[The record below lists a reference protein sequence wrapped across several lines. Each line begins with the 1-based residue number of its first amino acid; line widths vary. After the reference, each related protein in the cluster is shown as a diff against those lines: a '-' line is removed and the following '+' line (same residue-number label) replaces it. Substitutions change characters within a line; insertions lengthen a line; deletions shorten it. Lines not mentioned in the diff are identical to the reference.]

1 MALIRATALKDFRV
15 NPLTTT
21 DVSTGYQVGQVG
33 AGQKLY
39 GGFHLTQASTGRPL
53 VMSVQ
58 GATASGFGSPTT
70 IFNFALS
77 SARGS
82 TWGSCSTGGLA
93 STELK
98 WWRLSWSLS
107 TAASTAGSWN
117 GIGYIGIR

>member
-21 DVSTGYQVGQVG
+21 DVSTGFQIG
-33 AGQKLY
+33 AVAPGQKVY
-39 GGFHLTQASTGRPL
+39 AGFHLTQASTGRPL
-53 VMSVQ
+53 VMTVQ
-58 GATASGFGSPTT
+58 GATSSAFGSPTAV
-70 IFNFALS
+70 FNFALS

-82 TWGSCSTGGLA
+82 TWGACSTAGVA

-117 GIGYIGIR
+117 GIGYMGIR